1 MYKFLRYSS
10 FVILICAFGC
20 TNKKTLPDLK
30 ETYSYVD
37 TKPFGASVAYN
48 IVKNAY
54 PQKDVTLLKTEFDED
69 YSAVKNN
76 VYISISRNYLIEE
89 KNIRELLSF
98 VVAGNTAFISASH
111 FDTTFFERIN
121 CKQQSVDNFFEMF
134 QILQKTKTSF
144 TKEKTLYSDSFNYF
158 YKPFYSSF
166 ADINSTYGRALGVN
180 ENGDTNMF
188 VYYYGKGKFI
198 FHTEPRA
205 FSNYF
210 LLTKNNYLYM
220 QTVLKML
227 PKNPDNIYWDNFYNK
242 KNYIRKSQN
251 SGGGSLLA
259 ALLKSAALLFA
270 FFAILAIFIFY
281 LLFSSKR
288 KQRIVPVIKPT
299 ENSSVAFAEA
309 LAGLYLNKKDN
320 KVIADKMITY
330 FNEHIRTKYY
340 FTTNINDET
349 YTENLSRKSGVAFDV
364 TNELANTIRQSNARL
379 KITDEELLNLNSL
392 IEKFIKNKK

>member
-1 MYKFLRYSS
+1 MR
-10 FVILICAFGC
+10 
-20 TNKKTLPDLK
+20 
-30 ETYSYVD
+30 ETYSYSD
-37 TKPFGASVAYN
+37 AKPFGASVAFG
-48 IVKNAY
+48 IMKNAY
-54 PQKDVTLLKTEFDED
+54 PQKDITLVKTEFDED
-69 YSAVKNN
+69 YSATMNN
-76 VYISISRNYLIEE
+76 LYINISRNFLIEE
-89 KNIRELLSF
+89 ENIRELLSF
-98 VVAGNTAFISASH
+98 VVKGNTAFISSAH
-111 FDTTFFERIN
+111 FDTTFFDRIN
-121 CKQQSVDNFFEMF
+121 CKQQSMDNVSEMF
-134 QILQKTKTSF
+134 QILQKTYTGF
-144 TKEKTLYSDSFNYF
+144 IKEKTLYKDSFNYF

-166 ADINSTYGRALGVN
+166 TDINTLHGREIGVN
-180 ENGDTNMF
+180 ESGNTNMF